1 MTLTRS
7 LTIPLVNPLV
17 SPLGGDA
24 QAIIDAKESLVV
36 KYPLKSDLSSDPAGS
51 QGVLTSSQKIYKDA
65 SGKWVV
71 ADPNSPAVTGLST
84 LLEGASTN
92 KCTNYNFAPDAG
104 LSGITDF
111 ANMTTVRILD
121 PDGLKEAGFFD
132 LVNKGTS
139 NGYYFSSTSSDTSV
153 VRGVGIDG
161 IVGNTNNHSCRV
173 FVRSKLGG
181 DFSIS
186 NGSVDFLT
194 VSLDAGVWTEVK
206 AEDWTP
212 ALAGNKLFLRVSPL
226 DTIDWF
232 GNQLEEHPV
241 VTSPIVV
248 SGSSATRLADD
259 LQLPTTGWPVND
271 CTLFF
276 CGYNLRDIGSN
287 QTLFES
293 NNIRIYFDDSSN
305 HFIADVGGS
314 QSIINGFGGQNC
326 VALQVD
332 SSNNMTL
339 LLGSQTGNTV
349 SLGAPLS
356 WGATAQLAN
365 NLTLS
370 ESADGFYYDVKVFDS
385 LVSIDNAVWA

>member
-1 MTLTRS
+1 L
-7 LTIPLVNPLV
+7 N
-17 SPLGGDA
+17 
-24 QAIIDAKESLVV
+24 
-36 KYPLKSDLSSDPAGS
+36 SDPAGS

-65 SGKWVV
+65 SGKWVA

-111 ANMTTVRILD
+111 ANMTTTRVLD
-121 PDGLKEAGFFD
+121 PDGLQEAGFFD
-132 LVNKGTS
+132 LVNKGIS
-139 NGYYFSSTSSDTSV
+139 NGYYFSSASSDTSL

-161 IVGNTNNHSCRV
+161 IVGNTNVHSCRI

-206 AEDWTP
+206 AEGWTP

-232 GNQLEEHPV
+232 GNQLEEQPV

-248 SGSSATRLADD
+248 SGASATRLADD
-259 LQLPTTGWPVND
+259 LQFSTTGWPVND

-276 CGYNLRDIGSN
+276 CGYGLNSEIGAK
-287 QTLFES
+287 QTIIES
-293 NNIRIYFDDSSN
+293 DNISIYLDELGDN
-305 HFIADVGGS
+305 WIADVNGS
-314 QSIINGFGGQNC
+314 QSIINGFNGLNC
-326 VALQVD
+326 LALQVD

-339 LLGSQTGNTV
+339 FLGDQVGNTV
-349 SLGAPLS
+349 SLDAPLS
-356 WGATAQLAN
+356 WGATAQIAN
-365 NLTLS
+365 SSTLN
-370 ESADGFYYDVKVFDS
+370 EPCRGFYYNLKVFNS
-385 LVSIDNAVWA
+385 LVAIENAIWA